1 MFLLGSLCQ
10 PSIVPFGFV
19 EAFEP
24 ARHSERLQRAAD
36 IASDSLANA
45 SAELTPTPF
54 EEVIFACNPLPLG
67 PVGEVTPD
75 ICILPPVPSSSAE

>member
-1 MFLLGSLCQ
+1 MLGSFCQ

-24 ARHSERLQRAAD
+24 ARHSEQLQRAGD
-36 IASDSLANA
+36 IASHSLANA

-54 EEVIFACNPLPLG
+54 EEVIFAWNPLPLG
-67 PVGEVTPD
+67 LIDKVTQD
-75 ICILPPVPSSSAE
+75 IRILPPVPSSRAE